1 MLTTLLL
8 AVAVVLVRQVLT
20 AQVRQA
26 AQVALATM
34 CRHSSQAHRSS
45 RQVAVVVALKA
56 QVVLAVR
63 QLAVLVAA
71 RMPQER
77 AHLRTQ
83 AAAAVVAA
91 LMAQGS

>member
-1 MLTTLLL
+1 MVVAALPQLEATVQTQTVVL
-8 AVAVVLVRQVLT
+8 AV
-20 AQVRQA
+20 
-26 AQVALATM
+26 LATM